1 MAALGVTEGE
11 PPAMPTPPTQ
21 RLSSP
26 AKRKQTTAA
35 SGGGVGIGLLAL
47 IGGLVLHG
55 HYEPIKQVC
64 NSGLG
69 ALGQAIEP
77 SARSH
82 CSLDSALAEVGTVA
96 TVIGAIILA
105 GVLLTVI
112 GLLLEARSEAE
123 KSAVPERKAATTSRP
138 KPAAPTRQ
146 PGMAARPRADSYKLV
161 STGDPLVVTIQQ
173 KQDRANDGS
182 SRSTVEG
189 VDASVRAKRT

>member
-1 MAALGVTEGE
+1 
-11 PPAMPTPPTQ
+11 MPQPPT
-21 RLSSP
+21 RKLSSP
-26 AKRKQTTAA
+26 AKRKQATAA
-35 SGGGVGIGLLAL
+35 SGGGIGIGLLLL
-47 IGGLVLHG
+47 IGGIALHS
-55 HYEPIKQVC
+55 HYQPIKEVC

-112 GLLLEARSEAE
+112 GLLLEARVEAG
-123 KSAVPERKAATTSRP
+123 KPTAPKRRPVAASNPARTRTAAA

-146 PGMAARPRADSYKLV
+146 TGVAARPMPSGYKLV
-161 STGDPLVVTIQQ
+161 STGDPLAVIVQPNKT
-173 KQDRANDGS
+173 KGEPERETTD
-182 SRSTVEG
+182 
-189 VDASVRAKRT
+189 

>member
-1 MAALGVTEGE
+1 MPQFPAQK
-11 PPAMPTPPTQ
+11 PP
-21 RLSSP
+21 P
-26 AKRKQTTAA
+26 AKRKQA
-35 SGGGVGIGLLAL
+35 SVATGGGLGVGLLLL

-96 TVIGAIILA
+96 TVIGGVILT

-123 KSAVPERKAATTSRP
+123 KSAVPKRRPVAASNPAKTRTAAA
-138 KPAAPTRQ
+138 KPAAPKRQ
-146 PGMAARPRADSYKLV
+146 TGVAARPMPSGYKLV
-161 STGDPLVVTIQQ
+161 STGDPLVVTLQQ
-173 KQDRANDGS
+173 KQDGANDGNG
-182 SRSTVEG
+182 RSTVEG
-189 VDASVRAKRT
+189 VDASVSAKRP